1 MTAYAT
7 AFYINQR
14 ILHSPHYWTKLLFS
28 MAVLT
33 AAALAIIR
41 VSYFETLG
49 RPDPTPTLTAP
60 VAITSSISSAWPYTS
75 PDPPKS
81 TNFFVEASNRERL
94 RPY

>member
-49 RPDPTPTLTAP
+49 RPDPD
-60 VAITSSISSAWPYTS
+60 
-75 PDPPKS
+75 PDPYGACRHYLIDLFGMAVHVAGFAKIY
-81 TNFFVEASNRERL
+81 ELL
-94 RPY
+94 RRSK